1 MLESAFND
9 NTFQQ
14 YLDGHKLMGSRCQ
27 NCGALHLPPRPLCPE
42 CYSQDLT
49 WQELN
54 GTGKLEAFTSVY
66 VAPSAMIAAG
76 YGRNN
81 PYCVGVILLDE
92 GPSISAQLV
101 GVDPTQPEQINI
113 GQSLEASFEDR
124 GEGEDRKTF
133 LVFKKV

>member
-1 MLESAFND
+1 MLKSAFSD

-14 YLDGHKLMGSRCQ
+14 FLDGHKLMGSQCQ

-81 PYCVGVILLDE
+81 PYCVGVIRLDD

-113 GQSLEASFEDR
+113 GQSLEASFIDR
-124 GEGEDRKTF
+124 GKGEDRKTF
-133 LVFKKV
+133 LAFKKI